1 MRRDMDLVRRIAV
14 AAADLEFGE
23 TLSELEGVDAYTFG
37 EHVRLMVEA
46 DLIEAQ
52 VAGGY
57 PEPIAIVTR
66 LTWAGNDFVDA
77 ARDDALWKRAMT
89 KVVKSG
95 ASFTFEILKEAL
107 KAEITQGFPTL
118 RGGA

>member
-1 MRRDMDLVRRIAV
+1 MKRDMDLVRRIAL
-14 AAADLEFGE
+14 ATANLEFGE

-37 EHVRLMVEA
+37 EHVQLMAEA
-46 DLIEAQ
+46 DLIDAQ
-52 VAGGY
+52 IAGGF
-57 PEPIAIVTR
+57 PEPIAIVMR

-77 ARDDALWKRAMT
+77 VKDDALWKRAMS

-107 KAEITQGFPTL
+107 KTEITQGFPSL